1 MIPSLLPAGSLAP
14 FFSLSTVT
22 SAANGPVLSRL
33 CLASAQLTTQRR
45 QADVEVEISHS
56 TLNYKDAMIVLGQ
69 KGVVRDFPITPGSPH
84 AAALPGGR
92 VATSMSVAVVSMVC
106 Y

>member
-1 MIPSLLPAGSLAP
+1 M
-14 FFSLSTVT
+14 
-22 SAANGPVLSRL
+22 
-33 CLASAQLTTQRR
+33 
-45 QADVEVEISHS
+45 EISHS

-84 AAALPGGR
+84 AAALPGGW

>member
-1 MIPSLLPAGSLAP
+1 M
-14 FFSLSTVT
+14 
-22 SAANGPVLSRL
+22 
-33 CLASAQLTTQRR
+33 
-45 QADVEVEISHS
+45 EISHS

-84 AAALPGGR
+84 AAGGWM
-92 VATSMSVAVVSMVC
+92 ATSMSVAVVSMVC

>member
-1 MIPSLLPAGSLAP
+1 
-14 FFSLSTVT
+14 
-22 SAANGPVLSRL
+22 
-33 CLASAQLTTQRR
+33 
-45 QADVEVEISHS
+45 VEVEISHS

>member
-1 MIPSLLPAGSLAP
+1 M
-14 FFSLSTVT
+14 
-22 SAANGPVLSRL
+22 
-33 CLASAQLTTQRR
+33 
-45 QADVEVEISHS
+45 EISHS

-106 Y
+106 